1 MSYINQPV
9 GGNLKRKEIFRF
21 ICEQLSAFKLRV
33 LIIFIS
39 ILFIT
44 GIGVV
49 TPLFGQKLFDEG
61 ILRGDFQ
68 RILYYTAMIAGLFF
82 TEQILSFLQF
92 TQYEWINRS
101 IPYRLLERAFRH
113 SLDLKMSYY
122 QDNSFYK
129 VINNTFADIN
139 HISQVTNADL
149 IQTLMGVFK
158 IAGGMIGLA
167 VINWKMMLMT
177 VCIIPVSLLISHL
190 FSAQKRKHFQKLM
203 GAGEAFSM
211 WFSETLSGVEFVKL
225 WNLKKQKYREFEK
238 YQQAVVRQNSKMEYL
253 DHANRMIDACV
264 SFVLNYGLILTGA
277 LFIMKGSL
285 TVGGLYAF
293 LSYSSLIIQPAQMIA
308 EIAGRLSGSMPSFER
323 YLEYFRNET
332 EDLETKDKCKVSE
345 IMPLERI
352 TFEKVDFG
360 YTEKKQILKQ
370 VSFTV
375 HRGEKAAFV
384 GLNGSG
390 KSTILS
396 LLLRLFEPQHG
407 RILFGDTDISCI
419 ELEEYRGLFGVMT
432 QHAYLM
438 NDSIRNNIDIYGEMA
453 DEQIGQAAEVVTL
466 NEYLSSL
473 PEGLSTNVGY
483 NGSKVSGGERQKI
496 ALARTLGKTCRILV
510 MDEASSNFDL
520 KAEEA
525 FREYIRDSKRY
536 DFVFVVTHRLEMVQD
551 MDRIFIMEEGEIV
564 ESGSYQELTGRGIDI
579 RELLLREEKAAWES

>member
-1 MSYINQPV
+1 M
-9 GGNLKRKEIFRF
+9 KRKEIFRF

-61 ILRGDFQ
+61 ILKGDFQ
-68 RILYYTAMIAGLFF
+68 RILYYTAIIAGLFF
-82 TEQILSFLQF
+82 AEQILSFLQF

-149 IQTLMGVFK
+149 IQTLVGVFK

-211 WFSETLSGVEFVKL
+211 WLSETLSGVEFVKL

-238 YQQAVVRQNSKMEYL
+238 YQQSVVRQNSKIEYL

-375 HRGEKAAFV
+375 HKGEKAVFV

-407 RILFGDTDISCI
+407 RILLGDMDISCI

-438 NDSIRNNIDIYGEMA
+438 NDSIRNNIDIYGEMT
-453 DEQIGQAAEVVTL
+453 DEQIGQTAEVVTL

-525 FREYIRDSKRY
+525 FQEYIRDSQRY

-551 MDRIFIMEEGEIV
+551 MDRIFVMEEGEIV

>member
-1 MSYINQPV
+1 M
-9 GGNLKRKEIFRF
+9 KRKEIFRF

-332 EDLETKDKCKVSE
+332 EDLETKDKCKASE

-473 PEGLSTNVGY
+473 PEGLSTNMGY

>member
-1 MSYINQPV
+1 M
-9 GGNLKRKEIFRF
+9 KRKEIFRF

-82 TEQILSFLQF
+82 AEQILSFLQF

-225 WNLKKQKYREFEK
+225 WNLKKQKCREFEK

>member
-1 MSYINQPV
+1 M
-9 GGNLKRKEIFRF
+9 KRKEIFRF

-211 WFSETLSGVEFVKL
+211 WLSETLSGVEFVKL

-238 YQQAVVRQNSKMEYL
+238 YQQSVVRQNSKIEYL

-345 IMPLERI
+345 IVPLERI

-407 RILFGDTDISCI
+407 RILLGDMDISCI

-438 NDSIRNNIDIYGEMA
+438 NDSIRNNIDIYGEMT

-525 FREYIRDSKRY
+525 FQEYIRDSKRY

-551 MDRIFIMEEGEIV
+551 MDRIFVMEEGEIV

-579 RELLLREEKAAWES
+579 RALLLREEKAAWES

>member
-1 MSYINQPV
+1 M
-9 GGNLKRKEIFRF
+9 KRKEIFRF

>member
-1 MSYINQPV
+1 M
-9 GGNLKRKEIFRF
+9 KRKEIFRF

-238 YQQAVVRQNSKMEYL
+238 YQQAVVRQNRKMEYL

>member
-1 MSYINQPV
+1 M
-9 GGNLKRKEIFRF
+9 
-21 ICEQLSAFKLRV
+21 
-33 LIIFIS
+33 
-39 ILFIT
+39 
-44 GIGVV
+44 
-49 TPLFGQKLFDEG
+49 
-61 ILRGDFQ
+61 
-68 RILYYTAMIAGLFF
+68 
-82 TEQILSFLQF
+82 
-92 TQYEWINRS
+92 
-101 IPYRLLERAFRH
+101 
-113 SLDLKMSYY
+113 
-122 QDNSFYK
+122 
-129 VINNTFADIN
+129 
-139 HISQVTNADL
+139 
-149 IQTLMGVFK
+149 
-158 IAGGMIGLA
+158 
-167 VINWKMMLMT
+167 
-177 VCIIPVSLLISHL
+177 
-190 FSAQKRKHFQKLM
+190 
-203 GAGEAFSM
+203 
-211 WFSETLSGVEFVKL
+211 
-225 WNLKKQKYREFEK
+225 
-238 YQQAVVRQNSKMEYL
+238 
-253 DHANRMIDACV
+253 
-264 SFVLNYGLILTGA
+264 TGA

>member
-1 MSYINQPV
+1 M
-9 GGNLKRKEIFRF
+9 KRKEIFRF

-101 IPYRLLERAFRH
+101 IPYRLLEKAFRH

-167 VINWKMMLMT
+167 VINWKMMFMT

-564 ESGSYQELTGRGIDI
+564 ESGSYQELTDRGIDI